1 MTKSLPL
8 RDLLRQPAKVKKLT
22 AAGHSVRVTD
32 RGRRLWIVNA
42 DHDDAREGAD
52 AGASR
57 VAMAW
62 ETALSELESELAAGA
77 VSGPTAAQ
85 LLLEERRLALR

>member
-8 RDLLRQPAKVKKLT
+8 RDLLRQPSKVKKLT
-22 AAGHSVRVTD
+22 AAGRCVRVTD

-42 DHDDAREGAD
+42 DNDDAGKGAD
-52 AGASR
+52 SGASR

-77 VSGPTAAQ
+77 VSGPTTAQ
-85 LLLEERRLALR
+85 LLLAERRAALR